1 MNIPPPYTLNKN
13 IVILLQQIERLKTEF
28 DLFPQDILLEKYTR
42 RKSILKSAVYSARIE
57 GNPKTLEEVSTQSI
71 KNSKEKH
78 KRELWNLVRTLEFV
92 LKHSW
97 KKDVSIDDIK
107 NLNAMVL
114 NDLSPEAGILR
125 GEPSAIFNQA
135 GIAIYVCPPPQEIK
149 DLLNQLLHYVNE
161 DNEPFAP
168 VKAALT
174 HHAFEKI
181 HPFLDGNGRVG
192 RLLIHLLLK
201 KWKFDLRGLVAFEE
215 YFDQER
221 TAYYDLLAMRK
232 NDITFFVEFFLQSL
246 KVSFKDAVKAQARP
260 GKTNKEELL
269 PPRRYEILR
278 IIKDHRQVS
287 FDFVRRRFMAVSDRL
302 LRYDFKKLQDAEFIK
317 KRGVT
322 KGAIYEPK
330 E

>member
-232 NDITFFVEFFLQSL
+232 NDITFFVEFFLQSPSCSL
-246 KVSFKDAVKAQARP
+246 
-260 GKTNKEELL
+260 
-269 PPRRYEILR
+269 
-278 IIKDHRQVS
+278 
-287 FDFVRRRFMAVSDRL
+287 
-302 LRYDFKKLQDAEFIK
+302 
-317 KRGVT
+317 
-322 KGAIYEPK
+322 
-330 E
+330 